1 MAIDTAAAARLA
13 RGVLTRVPALR
24 PCLDENNVCGSAGGM
39 NVSTRAND
47 VMLDVGWMR
56 RDRRTRSMTRDQALK
71 RIRSDYLELTGLKL
85 TVPQAARL
93 WSLEIDGAAILLEEL
108 VARGFL
114 ICSEGVYMRR

>member
-1 MAIDTAAAARLA
+1 
-13 RGVLTRVPALR
+13 
-24 PCLDENNVCGSAGGM
+24 
-39 NVSTRAND
+39 VSTRAND

-85 TVPQAARL
+85 TVAQAARL